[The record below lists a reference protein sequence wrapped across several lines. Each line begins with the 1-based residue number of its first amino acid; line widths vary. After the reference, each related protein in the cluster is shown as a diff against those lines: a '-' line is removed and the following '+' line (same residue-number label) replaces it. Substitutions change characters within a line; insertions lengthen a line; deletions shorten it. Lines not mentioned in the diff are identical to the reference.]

1 MPIEALTARER
12 ILYNVAHHKAGQI
25 SMREPVETIKQ
36 ILDAFGALVTKAG
49 GEMLTSK
56 IAPPVTEPA
65 VTEAE
70 SQLGYTFPPRFRRFL
85 TNESAGIEFSWTLDD
100 DKMIQLEG
108 EREPIGG
115 GDFKWSFDELVS
127 ENATFQGQ
135 DIEGDELLSKMVGR
149 DKIILAT
156 VANGDMFA
164 VGLSRKIKDRI
175 LYLSHDLEK
184 VHNYIVASD
193 IADLYRRCAPLG
205 FAGPEYWVWEQFT
218 NGRTTM
224 IDPSSAKAREFLAR
238 LGKGA

>member
-1 MPIEALTARER
+1 
-12 ILYNVAHHKAGQI
+12 
-25 SMREPVETIKQ
+25 MRESMENIKK

-49 GEMLTSK
+49 GEMVTSD
-56 IAPPVTEPA
+56 IVPPVAESA

-85 TNESAGIEFSWTLDD
+85 IKESAGIDLSWTLADD
-100 DKMIQLEG
+100 QMIQLEG
-108 EREPIGG
+108 EREPVSG
-115 GDFKWSFDELVS
+115 GDFKWTFEELVS

-175 LYLSHDLEK
+175 LYLSHDLEE
-184 VHNYIVASD
+184 VHNYVVASD
-193 IADLYRRCAPLG
+193 IADLYRRYAPLG
-205 FAGPEYWVWEQFT
+205 FAGPEFWIWEQFT